1 MCKTALPANQVHI
14 LFFLYYIGS
23 TYQQTVFS
31 NYFLVDYSL
40 EIKTSQTEALTL
52 FIPRTIHFIM
62 HVVFSGRTDN
72 RITEHEIML
81 GRVATSQEPVSLFF
95 FTLDNASM
103 VGELMFA
110 HLYVR
115 AIIFYLNVAILFL
128 FLSLEVGSTAFV
140 FSRVKILVV
149 PECSFYSRSTL
160 TLRFFLESLASS

>member
-1 MCKTALPANQVHI
+1 MSQKWKLNFVIKALIVICAYRFWMCKTALPANRVHI
-14 LFFLYYIGS
+14 LFFLYYMGS

-62 HVVFSGRTDN
+62 HVFFSGRTDN

-95 FTLDNASM
+95 FYTRQC
-103 VGELMFA
+103 
-110 HLYVR
+110 LYGWGNDVCSPLCQSNNFLLER
-115 AIIFYLNVAILFL
+115 CNFIFIFKPL
-128 FLSLEVGSTAFV
+128 
-140 FSRVKILVV
+140 SRVHSI
-149 PECSFYSRSTL
+149 CFQQG
-160 TLRFFLESLASS
+160 